1 MARPEKL
8 DDASVAER
16 LAMLPG
22 WTVAE
27 GKLRRA
33 FQFDDFVQAFAFMTA
48 SALRAEKLDHHPEW
62 FNVYATVQVTL
73 ATHDAGGVTALDIEL
88 AQFMDAAFLRT

>member
-1 MARPEKL
+1 MADKRPSAELNGAIAQLDGWAMVDDRDAIEKTFKF
-8 DDASVAER
+8 A
-16 LAMLPG
+16 
-22 WTVAE
+22 
-27 GKLRRA
+27 
-33 FQFDDFVQAFAFMTA
+33 DFTAAFAFMT
-48 SALRAEKLDHHPEW
+48 RAAAKADAMDHHPEW